1 MFADA
6 ATVRDSGGKTRIVL
20 SSLESKPRAVRLW
33 LHASNYGI
41 FGDAGRY
48 YACITLGLT
57 PTPSEFRS
65 GEIIN
70 TYHDLIGD
78 FTYPQDI
85 PTTGADRLIIWERY
99 SEHFDEP
106 EKLSPDNDTI
116 AQHLK
121 DNWRLV
127 GRPEIFR
134 LRSWLDWSNTG
145 WMRRREYVRVGSSS
159 M

>member
-6 ATVRDSGGKTRIVL
+6 AAVRDSGGKTRIVL

-57 PTPSEFRS
+57 PTPNEFRS
-65 GEIIN
+65 GEATN
-70 TYHDLIGD
+70 SYHDLIGD
-78 FTYPQDI
+78 FTYPQDM

-99 SEHFDEP
+99 SERFDEP
-106 EKLSPDNDTI
+106 EKLSPDDDTI
-116 AQHLK
+116 AQQLK
-121 DNWRLV
+121 DNWRLAHT
-127 GRPEIFR
+127 PEIFR
-134 LRSWLDWSNTG
+134 LRSWLDWANMG
-145 WMRRREYVRVGSSS
+145 WMRRREYVRVK
-159 M
+159 